1 MADESGNLVTQAE
14 AAERRMAETAP
25 APPSGEVTPARMLE
39 IAVQQGADLSKLE
52 KLMDLQERWEAAQ
65 GEKAFNAALAAA
77 QDGMPIVPKS
87 KHVQYP
93 SNRGPDVDYWHADY
107 GVLVKTI
114 KPHLSAQGLSYRHR
128 VKQEAGMIHV
138 ECVLSLGQHSESVS
152 LSAPPDDSG
161 GKNTIQQTKSTI
173 TYLKRATF
181 EAVTGAATEDDDDD
195 GHAYAAVVL
204 ISDEDRERLE
214 KQLDELG
221 ATDEERRKFV
231 SFLAKKTKREIETL
245 ADLPATALPAA
256 KQALAA
262 KRRAQGEA
270 KPAPEPQA
278 GETVSEAAWYQA
290 KDGSGRYECHGGDP
304 TSEAAATALFER
316 LKEDLAPRDWT
327 ADEASIAL
335 EIAEANRVLID
346 GLPKM
351 QRDALQA
358 ALADIPAGAS
368 E

>member
-1 MADESGNLVTQAE
+1 MTDESGTLVTQAE

-25 APPSGEVTPARMLE
+25 PAPSGEVTPARMLE
-39 IAVQQGADLSKLE
+39 IAVQQGADLDKLE
-52 KLMDLQERWEAAQ
+52 KLMDLQERWEV
-65 GEKAFNAALAAA
+65 GERRKAFHAALARA
-77 QDGMPIVPKS
+77 QLSMPIVKKTAEGHHDS
-87 KHVQYP
+87 KY
-93 SNRGPDVDYWHADY
+93 ADY
-107 GVLVKTI
+107 GALVKAV
-114 KPHLSAQGLSYRHR
+114 KPCLAAEGLSYRHQLIDENGEI
-128 VKQEAGMIHV
+128 VVVCI
-138 ECVLSLGQHSESVS
+138 LSHELGHEEQVRF
-152 LSAPPDDSG
+152 SAPPDSG
-161 GKNTIQQTKSTI
+161 KSMNAIQARKSTV
-173 TYLKRATF
+173 TYLRRATF
-181 EAVTGAATEDDDDD
+181 EAVTGAATEGEDDD
-195 GHAYAAVVL
+195 GNAFAVKL
-204 ISDEDRERLE
+204 ISDEDREGLE

-221 ATDEERRKFV
+221 AADDDRARFL
-231 SFLAKKTKREIETL
+231 SFLAKKTKRELETL

-270 KPAPEPQA
+270 KPAPEPHA

-346 GLPKM
+346 GLPKK

-358 ALADIPAGAS
+358 AWADIPTDL
-368 E
+368 